1 MNSDE
6 IYLKV
11 EALRK
16 AKGMTIYVLSQE
28 ADISHSTFYSW
39 QKRKTMPTLEV
50 LEKIAG
56 ALGTTLA
63 KLLFNLEANELSEEQ
78 KKLMEY
84 YGNPMQARAVG
95 ARKGRGTRRLRRQ
108 GIRAH
113 RG

>member
-6 IYLKV
+6 IYEKV
-11 EALRK
+11 EKLRK

-28 ADISHSTFYSW
+28 AQLSHSTFYSW

-78 KKLMEY
+78 KQVMDIWGLL
-84 YGNPMQARAVG
+84 N
-95 ARKGRGTRRLRRQ
+95 RQ
-108 GIRAH
+108 QKDAALTILKTMVKH
-113 RG
+113 